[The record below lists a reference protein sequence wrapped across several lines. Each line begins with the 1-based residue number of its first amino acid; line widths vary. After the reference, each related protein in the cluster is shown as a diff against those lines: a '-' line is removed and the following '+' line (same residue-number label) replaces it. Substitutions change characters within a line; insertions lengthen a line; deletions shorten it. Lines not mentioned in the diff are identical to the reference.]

1 MIKFGPRKYK
11 YDIALDEGVGA
22 HIVTWVTGL
31 MVFFVTLALAVNL
44 GLNAMTQNW
53 VTGLSGALTIEIK
66 PPAPDAGTGLPLDK
80 DRQQFEEGVQKV
92 MWLTKQHPAVKE
104 GHALSKSEI
113 QTLIRP
119 WLGEDVPDSL
129 PLPAI
134 IDIKLNPGAD
144 ATKLQ
149 ADIQALV
156 PGATVDT
163 HDGTLDDVKT
173 LAATVRLFVLLLTAA
188 IVLIAS
194 AAVASIVRAKM
205 ALHAKEVETLHL
217 IGASDEYIA
226 RQFRQHALKGSL
238 KGSVLGLAVMVGLL
252 SGAAYMTK
260 TLDLSLLPRL
270 DLNTL
275 QWVMFLLGPLFA
287 GAIIAHL
294 TAQRT
299 VMKELAKLP

>member
-1 MIKFGPRKYK
+1 MQHLQRKYK

-66 PPAPDAGTGLPLDK
+66 APAPDGATGLPPEK
-80 DRQQFEEGVQKV
+80 DQQAFEEGVQKV
-92 MWLTKQHPAVKE
+92 LWLTKQHPAVKE

-119 WLGEDVPDSL
+119 WLGEDVPDGL

-144 ATKLQ
+144 AAKLQ
-149 ADIQALV
+149 ADILALV
-156 PGATVDT
+156 PAASVDT

-173 LAATVRLFVLLLTAA
+173 LAATVRLFVLLLTGA

-194 AAVASIVRAKM
+194 AAVASIVRAKL

-238 KGSVLGLAVMVGLL
+238 RGSVLGLLAMVLL
-252 SGAAYMTK
+252 LVAAGYFTR
-260 TLDLSLLPRL
+260 TLDLSLLPRFN
-270 DLNTL
+270 LNTA
-275 QWVMFLLGPLFA
+275 QWVLFVTGPLFA
-287 GAIIAHL
+287 GSIIAHL